1 MNSNESPVKETL
13 MVGYHKYEFINEGI
27 TITLERF
34 RERDGSLTGDIT
46 VQADPAKY
54 VDLSNPHII
63 TQRQNMSSARSK
75 ADIAKILTGR
85 LDTPD
90 WENIIEYVCTKS
102 MMKHREGHPLVRIG
116 NLEPRKEV
124 PYLLHPLIRKEVP
137 CILYGESG
145 IGKSYISL
153 FISLLVTKEI
163 TAVGLTPS
171 KAKVLY
177 LDWEDGEQNLDERL
191 KALSKGL
198 GIDTPELCYQY
209 MDGPFSDHVHT
220 IAKRIADEKAN
231 MIIVDSKGAAVGG
244 RINEADTTVQLFN
257 SIRSLRITSIVID
270 HVAKQSAIGPIGS
283 TYTVAEARNVWE
295 MRASKT
301 IAENRLRIGFY
312 HRKTNMS
319 RKHKPFALEFTFE
332 EDENEIVQSVTVEA
346 ADVADDADTRR
357 GLSVVE
363 RIKLHLKDQGLPE
376 GGYIGVSVEDIT
388 SAVDSTVGTVR
399 ARLSENVGKA
409 GFWEHGEM
417 NEYKFKDKEPE
428 W

>member
-1 MNSNESPVKETL
+1 MNVNETL
-13 MVGYHKYEFINEGI
+13 MVGYHRYEFEQEGI
-27 TITLERF
+27 TITMEKF
-34 RERDGSLTGDIT
+34 RERDGNIMGDMT
-46 VQADPAKY
+46 VVADPAKY
-54 VDLSNPHII
+54 VDLSSSHII

-75 ADIAKILTGR
+75 TEIAKILKAR

-90 WENIIEYVCTKS
+90 WETIIEYVCTKS
-102 MMKHREGHPLVRIG
+102 MRKHREGHPLVKIG
-116 NLEPRKEV
+116 NLPPRKEV
-124 PYLLHPLIRKEVP
+124 PYLLHPLIRRDVP

-145 IGKSYISL
+145 IGKSYVSL
-153 FISLLVTKEI
+153 FLSLLITEEI
-163 TAVGLTPS
+163 SAVGLTPL
-171 KAKVLY
+171 KGKILY

-198 GIDTPELCYQY
+198 GIETPELCYQY
-209 MDGPFSDHVHT
+209 MDGPFNDNVHT
-220 IAKRIADEKAN
+220 IAKRIADEKAD

-301 IAENRLRIGFY
+301 IADNRLRIGFY

-319 RKHKPFALEFTFE
+319 KKHPPFALEFTFD
-332 EDENEIVQSVTVEA
+332 EDANEIVQSVTVDQ
-346 ADVADDADTRR
+346 ADVTEDADTRAA
-357 GLSVVE
+357 LPLVE
-363 RIKLHLKDQGLPE
+363 RIKIFLSDQVEPSGE
-376 GGYIGVSVEDIT
+376 YIPQSVDDIAD
-388 SAVDSTVGTVR
+388 AVNSKVGTVR
-399 ARLSENVGKA
+399 ARLSENVDKEGYWEKA
-409 GFWEHGEM
+409 GTG
-417 NEYKFKDKEPE
+417 EYKYKNKEE

>member
-1 MNSNESPVKETL
+1 MNVNETL
-13 MVGYHKYEFINEGI
+13 MVGYHRYEFEQEGI
-27 TITLERF
+27 TITMEKF
-34 RERDGSLTGDIT
+34 RERDGNIMGDMT
-46 VQADPAKY
+46 VVADPAKY
-54 VDLSNPHII
+54 VDLSSSHII

-75 ADIAKILTGR
+75 TEIAKILKAR

-90 WENIIEYVCTKS
+90 WETIIEYVCTKS
-102 MMKHREGHPLVRIG
+102 MRKHREGHPLVKIG
-116 NLEPRKEV
+116 NLPPRKEV
-124 PYLLHPLIRKEVP
+124 PYLLHPLIRRDVP

-145 IGKSYISL
+145 IGKSYVSL
-153 FISLLVTKEI
+153 FLSLLITQEI
-163 TAVGLTPS
+163 SAVGMTPLRG
-171 KAKVLY
+171 KILY

-198 GIDTPELCYQY
+198 GIKTPELCYQY
-209 MDGPFSDHVHT
+209 MDGPFNDNVHT
-220 IAKRIADEKAN
+220 IAKRIADEKAD

-301 IAENRLRIGFY
+301 IADNRLRIGFY

-319 RKHKPFALEFTFE
+319 KKHPPFALEFTFD
-332 EDENEIVQSVTVEA
+332 EDANEIVQSVTVDQ
-346 ADVADDADTRR
+346 ADVTEDADTRAA
-357 GLSVVE
+357 LPLVE
-363 RIKLHLKDQGLPE
+363 RIKIFLSDQVEPSGE
-376 GGYIGVSVEDIT
+376 YIPQSVDDIAD
-388 SAVDSTVGTVR
+388 AVNSKVGTVR
-399 ARLSENVGKA
+399 ARLSENVDKEGYWEKA
-409 GFWEHGEM
+409 GTG
-417 NEYKFKDKEPE
+417 EYKYKNKEE